1 LSVELTT
8 KQIHPSFL
16 KHGIV
21 SRSIMRKNI
30 WIVVPMKFIST
41 LGTQARALLLAVLGI
56 LATTRSTQADQQIF
70 TDSLQN
76 GWQDWSW
83 ATHNLNNT
91 TPVHSG
97 TRSISVNAGGYT
109 AVSFWHSP
117 QIASAF
123 VSLSFWIH
131 GGTSGGQTLQVY
143 AEKDGVSLPG
153 VAVPVPTA
161 GTWQQVTLSLA
172 SLGLT
177 GATNM
182 TRFNIQST
190 SGSTLPTF
198 YLDDVSLISDIT
210 PPIVQGFNPTAGTVS
225 ALTNIVVI
233 FSEAVT
239 GINASDLRVNGNPA
253 NTMTG
258 SGSIYSFT
266 FNQPPE
272 GVVNITWVVGHGIT
286 DLSSPAN
293 AFNATGPGATW
304 QYTILDS
311 IAPVITVLFP
321 SGGATIAALSQI
333 EVTFSE
339 TVLGV
344 QAADLI
350 INGSPAT
357 NVTKLVGQPYVF
369 KFPPPP
375 TGNVA
380 VAWIP
385 GHGITDGAA
394 VPNAFAGGAWSYTL
408 NPNLTLPDLVINEFL
423 SSNVSTNGLVD
434 EDGSFEDWIEI
445 YNRGSQSV
453 NLTNWSL
460 SDDPA
465 LPGLW
470 TFPARTLNPGQ
481 YLIVFASGKD
491 RRPTSTSS
499 NLHTNFK
506 LSAGGEPLGLYS
518 ADSPRQLVNGFDP
531 FPEQRNDV
539 SYGRDLFGQLR
550 YFATPTPGAANGL
563 STIVSIVKPVHVNV
577 NRGHFITPFT
587 LTASCPT
594 PGTVLRY
601 TTNGAEPTAS
611 SAVFPGSLQI
621 SNTTLFRI
629 AGFKTDHLP
638 ARSETHSYL
647 FNLPEAFRSL
657 PVISIVTDSNN
668 LWGPTGIMGFG
679 PGYRNV
685 EQHGLAW
692 EKPISM
698 EWIKPED
705 HSGFQVDCGV
715 RIQGSDYNRDNSN
728 ADSKFS
734 FRLYF
739 RSDYGPGR
747 LDYPLF
753 ENTTVESFDGLVL
766 RAGFNEQQDPFIRDE
781 LHRRLS
787 ADMGQLASHGNM
799 AIVLLNGNYYSNSAA
814 PWILPVYNPTE
825 RVHAE
830 FFQEHLGGS
839 ELWDVVK
846 PPWQEG
852 GGAVDGTFTD
862 MANLVNYVDNVAN
875 VTLQADYTTISGWL
889 DLTNFVDYLVL
900 NTYAGMGDWPN
911 NNWRAGRDQTGGPWR
926 FVFWDAEWGMGI
938 YGRSPTGIN
947 SFTDALNDAS
957 EIARLY
963 RSLRDSAEFRLL
975 WADRVQKHFY
985 NGGALMGESITNR
998 FRELETEL
1006 VQFIPSMNPEI
1017 LNWVANRWPTY
1028 LSHMTS
1034 EGLQSTVVAPS
1045 FNQHGGRVAP
1055 GFNLTIT
1062 APAGTI
1068 YYTTNGTDPR
1078 VAFTG
1083 AVSASA
1089 LTYSGAITLNNTV
1102 SIRARALNGGTWS
1115 AINEATFTVGSLGIP
1130 LRITEIMYNPSG
1142 GSLYEFIELQN
1153 TSGVA
1158 VNLSGIYFDG
1168 INFIFP
1174 EGSSLAGGARLVL
1187 GANTD
1192 TNAWKTLYAGV
1203 NPAGWFSGSLNNAGE
1218 RISLFDKFGNLI
1230 TSVDYSDNGGW
1241 PTAADGGGRSL
1252 EVVNASG
1259 DPDSPANW
1267 KASAANHGTPGAAN
1281 SAAPAQPVYL
1291 NEVMADNVSAVNNG
1305 GTFPDWIELRNPG
1318 GGSVNITGWSLSDD
1332 GNARKFVFP
1341 STTISAGGYLTV
1353 WCDATTNT
1361 TPGLHT
1367 GFSLDKDGDNVFL
1380 YDATTNRIDALSF
1393 GLQVANKSVGRISS
1407 VWTLNNPTTNAVNVA
1422 ATLAAASNLVLNE
1435 WLANPAAGLPD
1446 WIELFNNSAS
1456 APVALQGIYLGTS
1469 NNLHQLTALAFLAPK
1484 GYLQLFADEG
1494 VGPDHLDFKLP
1505 ASGEKIVLSDA
1516 TGGQIQS
1523 VTYAAQTEGVS
1534 QGRLPDG
1541 NSNMTNFVGSL
1552 SPETTNYINTYTG
1565 PVINE
1570 VLARNRSITVGTQI
1584 VDFVEIQNPNGSSFN
1599 LSGMSLSVNSQ
1610 QAGEWIF
1617 PTGTSIAAN
1626 SYLLIKCDGST
1637 PASTNAGAFNTGES
1651 LDGESGG
1658 VYLFNTNNQVVN
1670 FVEYGLQVDNLS
1682 IGLSSGQWR
1691 LLTSVTP
1698 TAVNAA
1704 AAVLGNTAAL
1714 RLNEW
1719 MPDAANG
1726 NDDWFELFNTTNR
1739 PVDLSAASLSDDPS
1753 LVGRGMFRPAPLSF
1767 IGPTNFVQWIA
1778 DNNAGNGRNHVNFA
1792 LTSEGESLLIYS
1804 VVNNTN
1810 FTLVDTLGFGAQ
1822 TNGVSSGRLLD
1833 GATNILAFPGSE
1845 SPGSS
1850 NYRLLQSVVINEAL
1864 AHTDPPLEDAIEF
1877 RNTTASPVSIN
1888 GWFLSNTKDNLRK
1901 YQITNTTPIPAG
1913 GYAVIYEYQFN
1924 NGTTNAFTLK
1934 AAYDDEIWLTVVTN
1948 SVETGERA
1956 TVEFGAS
1963 FNGVSFGRVVTSQ
1976 GVDFVPL
1983 TSRSFG
1989 VDSPASVAQF
1999 RTGTGGFNAAPIIGP
2014 IVINEIMYNPP
2025 DGTNGSDEFIEL
2037 QNNTASSVPLFDP
2050 AYPTNRWKLGGGID
2064 FTFPASVSLA
2074 AGARM
2079 LVVDFNPTNTTTLNA
2094 FRARYGISNSV
2105 AVYGPFTGTL
2115 DNGGDV
2121 VKLYRSDTPQQSPA
2135 PDAGFVPYVI
2145 ADRVSYTDTAPWPT
2159 GSVDGG
2165 GLSLQR
2171 SLPTLYGNE
2180 PFNWA
2185 ASAPTPGAV
2194 FDTDGDGIPD
2204 DVELLMGLNPN
2215 SAADAALDPDGDG
2228 MTNYQEY
2235 VAGTSHTN
2243 ASSNLKFS
2251 QISVS
2256 GNVTLTFNAIADKT
2270 YSVLYKNALTE
2281 VNWAKLAD
2289 VAASTTNTT
2298 KILNDSLG
2306 GLETR
2311 FYRLTTPALQP

>member
-1 LSVELTT
+1 MMLIQRFR
-8 KQIHPSFL
+8 KQTHA
-16 KHGIV
+16 
-21 SRSIMRKNI
+21 SI
-30 WIVVPMKFIST
+30 
-41 LGTQARALLLAVLGI
+41 LALVGSLAVTL
-56 LATTRSTQADQQIF
+56 STQADQQIY

-83 ATHNLNNT
+83 ATRNFNNT
-91 TPVHSG
+91 TPVHAG
-97 TRSISVNAGGYT
+97 TKSISVNAASYT

-123 VSLSFWIH
+123 FGFSFWIH

-143 AEKDGVSLPG
+143 AEKDGVTLPG
-153 VAVPVPTA
+153 VAIPNPVA

-182 TRFNIQST
+182 TRINIQSI
-190 SGSTLPTF
+190 SGSILPTF
-198 YLDDVSLISDIT
+198 YIDDVRLISDTT
-210 PPIVQGFNPTAGTVS
+210 PPVVQSFSPAAGTVS
-225 ALTNIVVI
+225 AMTNISVT
-233 FSEAVT
+233 FSESVI
-239 GINASDLRVNGNPA
+239 GVNASDLRVNGNPA
-253 NTMTG
+253 TGMSG
-258 SGSIYSFT
+258 SGAAYTFT

-272 GVVNITWVVGHGIT
+272 GVVSITWTVGHGIT

-304 QYTILDS
+304 QYTMLDS
-311 IAPVITVLFP
+311 VPPVLTVLFP
-321 SGGATIAALSQI
+321 GGGATIAVLSQI

-344 QAADLI
+344 QATDLL
-350 INGSPAT
+350 INGAPAT
-357 NVTKLVGQPYVF
+357 NVTKLSGQPYVF
-369 KFPPPP
+369 KFSPPP
-375 TGNVA
+375 TGSVA
-380 VAWIP
+380 VAWSP
-385 GHGITDGAA
+385 AHGITDGAA
-394 VPNAFAGGAWSYTL
+394 APNVFAGGAWSYTL
-408 NPNLTLPDLVINEFL
+408 NLNLTLPDLVINEFL
-423 SSNVSTNGLVD
+423 SSNVSTNGLAD
-434 EDGSFEDWIEI
+434 EDGSLQDWIEI
-445 YNRGSQSV
+445 YNRSSQSV

-465 LPGLW
+465 LTGLW

-481 YLIVFASGKD
+481 YLVIFASGKD
-491 RRPTSTSS
+491 RRPVSTSS

-506 LSAGGEPLGLYS
+506 LAGGGEPLGLYS
-518 ADSPRQLVNGFDP
+518 PDSPRQLVSGFDP

-550 YFATPTPGAANGL
+550 YFATLTPGAANGL
-563 STIVSIVKPVHVNV
+563 STIVGVVEPVHVNV
-577 NRGHFITPFT
+577 QRGHFTTPFA

-594 PGTVLRY
+594 PGAVLRY

-611 SAVFPGSLQI
+611 STVFPGSLQI
-621 SNTTLFRI
+621 SNTALFRI
-629 AGFKTDHLP
+629 AGFKTNYLP
-638 ARSETHSYL
+638 AKSETHSYL

-715 RIQGSDYNRDNSN
+715 RIQGSDYNRDNTG
-728 ADSKFS
+728 ADGKFS

-739 RSDYGPGR
+739 KSDYGPGR
-747 LDYPLF
+747 LNYPLF
-753 ENTTVESFDGLVL
+753 PNTTVESFDGLVL
-766 RAGFNEQQDPFIRDE
+766 RAGFNEQDNPFIRDE

-787 ADMGQLASHGNM
+787 HDMGQIASHGNM
-799 AIVLLNGNYYSNSAA
+799 AIVLLNGNSYTNPAQ

-875 VTLQADYTTISGWL
+875 VTLQADYTTISTWL
-889 DLTNFVDYLVL
+889 DLTNFADYLVL

-911 NNWRAGRDQTGGPWR
+911 NNWRAGRDQATNGLWR

-947 SFTDALNDAS
+947 SFTDALNDGA
-957 EIARLY
+957 EISRLY

-985 NGGALMGESITNR
+985 NGGVLMGVSITNR

-1006 VQFIPSMNPEI
+1006 VQIIPSMNPSI
-1017 LNWVANRWPTY
+1017 LDWVANRWPTY
-1028 LSHMTS
+1028 LSQMTS
-1034 EGLQSTVVAPS
+1034 EGLQSAVFAPS

-1068 YYTTNGTDPR
+1068 FYTTNGTDPR

-1083 AVSASA
+1083 AVSPFA
-1089 LTYSGAITLNNTV
+1089 LTYTGAVTLNNTV
-1102 SIRARALNGGTWS
+1102 SIRSRAWNGGNWS
-1115 AINEATFTVGSLGIP
+1115 AINETTFTVGSLGIP
-1130 LRITEIMYNPSG
+1130 LRLTEIMYNPSG
-1142 GSLYEFIELQN
+1142 GSLYEFVELQN

-1158 VNLSGIYFDG
+1158 VNLGGMYFDG
-1168 INFIFP
+1168 ISFIFP
-1174 EGSSLAGGARLVL
+1174 EGSSLAGSARLVL
-1187 GANTD
+1187 GVNTD
-1192 TNAWKTLYAGV
+1192 TNAWKALYTGV
-1203 NPAGWFSGSLNNAGE
+1203 NPVGWFSGNLNNSGE

-1230 TSVDYSDNGGW
+1230 TSVDYSDDAGW
-1241 PTAADGGGRSL
+1241 STAADGGGRSL

-1259 DPDSPANW
+1259 DPDAPANW
-1267 KASAANHGTPGAAN
+1267 KASAANNGTPGAVN

-1291 NEVMADNVSAVNNG
+1291 NEVMAENLSAVNHS
-1305 GTFPDWIELRNPG
+1305 GTFPDYVELRNPG
-1318 GGSVNITGWSLSDD
+1318 VSSVNITGWSLSDD

-1341 STTISAGGYLTV
+1341 STTITAGGYLTV

-1367 GFSLDKDGDNVFL
+1367 GFSLDRDGDSVFL
-1380 YDATTNRIDALSF
+1380 YDANTNRIDALSF

-1422 ATLAAASNLVLNE
+1422 ATLASATNLVLNE
-1435 WLANPAAGLPD
+1435 WLANPTAGLPD
-1446 WIELFNNSAS
+1446 WVELFNNSAS
-1456 APVALQGIYLGTS
+1456 SPVSLQNIYLGTS
-1469 NNLHQLTALAFLAPK
+1469 NNLHQLTSLAFLAPK
-1484 GYLQLFADEG
+1484 GYVQFFADEA

-1505 ASGEKIVLSDA
+1505 AAGESITLSDS
-1516 TGGQIQS
+1516 TGAQIQK
-1523 VTYAAQTEGVS
+1523 VTYAAQTESVS

-1541 NSNMTNFVGSL
+1541 NSNVTNFIGSA
-1552 SPETTNYINTYTG
+1552 SPETTNYINSYIG

-1570 VLARNRSITVGTQI
+1570 VLARNRSLTVGTQI

-1599 LSGMSLSVNSQ
+1599 LGGMSLSVNSQ
-1610 QAGEWIF
+1610 QAGEWVF
-1617 PTGTSIAAN
+1617 PVGSTIAAN
-1626 SYLLIKCDGST
+1626 GYLLIKCDGSS
-1637 PASTNAGAFNTGES
+1637 PASTNVGAFNIGES

-1658 VYLFNTNNQVVN
+1658 IYLFNTNSQVVN

-1682 IGLSSGQWR
+1682 IGISGGLWKLLSV
-1691 LLTSVTP
+1691 VTP
-1698 TAVNAA
+1698 GAVNASA
-1704 AAVLGNTAAL
+1704 VVLGNTTAL

-1719 MPDAANG
+1719 MPDPANG
-1726 NDDWFELFNTTNR
+1726 DADWFELFNHTNR
-1739 PVDLSAASLSDDPS
+1739 PVDLSATSLSDDPS

-1767 IGPTNFVQWIA
+1767 IGATNFVKWVA
-1778 DNNAGNGRNHVNFA
+1778 DANAGQGRNHVNFG
-1792 LTSEGESLLIYS
+1792 LDDLGESLLIYNVANVTNYT
-1804 VVNNTN
+1804 VV
-1810 FTLVDTLGFGAQ
+1810 DALGFGAQ

-1845 SPGSS
+1845 SPGAS
-1850 NYRLLQSVVINEAL
+1850 NYRLLQSIVINEAL
-1864 AHTDPPLEDAIEF
+1864 AHTDPPLEDAIEL
-1877 RNTTASPVSIN
+1877 RNNSGSPVSIT
-1888 GWFLSNTKDNLRK
+1888 GWFLSNTKDHLRK

-1924 NGTTNAFTLK
+1924 NGTTNAFTLNS
-1934 AAYDDEIWLTVVTN
+1934 AHEDEIWLTATAGGI
-1948 SVETGERA
+1948 ETGDRA
-1956 TVEFGAS
+1956 TVEFDAS
-1963 FNGVSFGRVVTSQ
+1963 FNGVSFGRVITSQ
-1976 GVDFVPL
+1976 SVDFWPM
-1983 TSRSFG
+1983 TQRTFG
-1989 VDSPASVAQF
+1989 VDSPVSVAQF
-1999 RTGTGGFNAAPIIGP
+1999 RTGLGMLNAAPIVGP
-2014 IVINEIMYNPP
+2014 VIISEIMYNPP
-2025 DGTNGSDEFIEL
+2025 GGTNGSDEFIEL
-2037 QNNTASSVPLFDP
+2037 KNNTASTVPLYDP
-2050 AYPTNRWKLGGGID
+2050 AFPTNRWKLSGGID
-2064 FTFPASVSLA
+2064 FTFPASVSLGA
-2074 AGARM
+2074 AAHL
-2079 LVVDFNPTNTTTLNA
+2079 LVVDFNPTNTATLTA

-2105 AVYGPFTGTL
+2105 PVYGPFTGSL
-2115 DNGGDV
+2115 DNDGDV
-2121 VKLYRSDTPQQSPA
+2121 VKLSRSDTPQQSPA

-2145 ADRVSYTDTAPWPT
+2145 VDRVSYTDTAPWPT
-2159 GSVDGG
+2159 GNVDGG
-2165 GLSLQR
+2165 GQTLQR
-2171 SLPTLYGNE
+2171 ISPTLYGNE
-2180 PFNWA
+2180 PLNWIA
-2185 ASAPTPGAV
+2185 GTPTPGAV
-2194 FDTDGDGIPD
+2194 FDTDSDGIPD
-2204 DVELLMGLNPN
+2204 DVEVVMGLNPN
-2215 SAADAALDPDGDG
+2215 NAADAALDPDGDG

-2235 VAGTSHTN
+2235 LAGTNHQDLN
-2243 ASSNLKFS
+2243 SNLRFA
-2251 QISVS
+2251 QISV
-2256 GNVTLTFNAIADKT
+2256 GENVTLTFSAVSNKT
-2270 YSVLYKNALTE
+2270 YSILYKSALTDAS
-2281 VNWAKLAD
+2281 WTKLTD
-2289 VAASTTNTT
+2289 VPAATTNNLKAVT
-2298 KILNDSLG
+2298 DSMG
-2306 GLETR
+2306 GNPAR
-2311 FYRLTTPALQP
+2311 FYRLVTPSMLP